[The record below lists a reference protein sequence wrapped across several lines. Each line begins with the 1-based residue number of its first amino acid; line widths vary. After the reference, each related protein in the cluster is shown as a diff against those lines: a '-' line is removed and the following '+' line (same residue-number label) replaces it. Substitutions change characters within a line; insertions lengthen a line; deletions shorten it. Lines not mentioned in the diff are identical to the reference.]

1 MINEIELE
9 ELINSYEMNKIKK
22 EFSIFINENK
32 QDFIDDMILEQV
44 RRDQWNRQFGFLL
57 SELGYEVVPE
67 EDVQKMLNE
76 GFGMDLA
83 IDAFFALA
91 PTVAR
96 GLGALA
102 TPTGAGP
109 VVAEAIAKMLAG
121 GGAAYYAYYAYKEYE
136 EGNKLNTFFNIL
148 NMLFSLEQAAI
159 PFVSDA
165 IAAAGKLFI
174 KFLGGFFKGLIK
186 PFSMLK
192 DVSAKAAG
200 TGLKAVG
207 EKIGMDSL
215 KEIGQF
221 LAKNEVM
228 LSKGSKALTEVVKG
242 GAAAAQKL
250 EGILGPIL
258 KNETFKAANPA
269 VVTKLEIMLSEIN
282 GTIMKEAVDSAEVL
296 GKAINSASTASKATD
311 IVAKNK
317 AVLEAVKE
325 LNVLSKSG
333 GILENYLPT
342 LTKDGLIAL
351 EKEIIG
357 AGGEALGKVGAEV
370 VEKQMAKGIVALE
383 ATLSKGATDVAAD
396 MTSSLASKLT
406 SLPLGGLTSGSSSF
420 IAPEITIVSDK
431 LILKYPGLMG
441 SLSGTEVA
449 FAEGMQSIMKEIA
462 EKQGPE
468 IANTYYKAVM
478 EGISSGPVYK
488 EMVEAFGNLAVEG
501 AQSSTVREWV
511 SKNLWKVIVE
521 DSGGLIRS
529 FDKFKTE
536 FIRAST
542 RSGATGVGAVNIGIE
557 AVLKSF
563 GRDLK
568 VLQPVTLNFWKTV
581 SQLVSGSMTAGRKF
595 TDERTASDIYKAKIE
610 KQKAQNITPSTIKTR
625 KDGTAGKPKAP
636 KQATKAGAT
645 KTNKPNFGSVI

>member
-32 QDFIDDMILEQV
+32 QDFIDDMILEQI

-186 PFSMLK
+186 PFAMLK
-192 DVSAKAAG
+192 DVTAKAAG

-207 EKIGMDSL
+207 EKVGLDSL
-215 KEIGQF
+215 KAVGEF

-228 LSKGSKALTEVVKG
+228 LSKGSEALTEVVKG

-325 LNVLSKSG
+325 LNVLAKPH
-333 GILENYLPT
+333 GILENYLPE

-351 EKEIIG
+351 EKEIVG

-370 VEKQMAKGIVALE
+370 VQKQMAKGIVALE
-383 ATLSKGATDVAAD
+383 ATVGKGATQVAAD
-396 MTSSLASKLT
+396 MSTSVASKISSLYGNAFVPEFIMQGEKLM
-406 SLPLGGLTSGSSSF
+406 
-420 IAPEITIVSDK
+420 
-431 LILKYPGLMG
+431 LKYPSAMGGGLA
-441 SLSGTEVA
+441 GTEVA
-449 FAEGMQSIMKEIA
+449 FAEGMQVLMKQLA
-462 EKQGPE
+462 EKSGPE

-478 EGISSGPVYK
+478 ESIASGTVYK

-521 DSGGLIRS
+521 DTAGLTKTFRA
-529 FDKFKTE
+529 FKDE
-536 FIRAST
+536 YDVVMLLVAPGSST
-542 RSGATGVGAVNIGIE
+542 TRVTA
-557 AVLKSF
+557 LKSAIAEASKQS
-563 GRDLK
+563 LK
-568 VLQPVTLNFWKTV
+568 NVTKGFWRALG
-581 SQLVSGSMTAGRKF
+581 QIASGSMTAGRKF
-595 TDERTASDIYKAKIE
+595 TDERTASDIYKAKME

-625 KDGTAGKPKAP
+625 KDGTAGKPKTP

>member
-9 ELINSYEMNKIKK
+9 ELINSYEINKMKK
-22 EFSIFINENK
+22 EFNLFINENQ

-57 SELGYEVVPE
+57 SELGYEIVPE
-67 EDVQKMLNE
+67 EDIQKMLNE

-96 GLGALA
+96 GLGTLA

-109 VVAEAIAKMLAG
+109 VVAEAIAKMLAA

-186 PFSMLK
+186 PFAMLK
-192 DVSAKAAG
+192 NASAKAAG

-207 EKIGMDSL
+207 EKVGMDSL
-215 KEIGQF
+215 KAVGEF

-228 LSKGSKALTEVVKG
+228 LSKGSEALTEVVKG

-258 KNETFKAANPA
+258 KNETFKSANPA
-269 VVTKLEIMLSEIN
+269 LVTKLEVMLGEIN

-333 GILENYLPT
+333 GILENYLPQIS
-342 LTKDGLIAL
+342 KEGLIAL
-351 EKEIIG
+351 EKEIAG

-370 VEKQMAKGIVALE
+370 VQKQMAKGIVALE
-383 ATLSKGATDVAAD
+383 ATITGRGATQVAAD
-396 MTSSLASKLT
+396 MSASVTSKIGSLY
-406 SLPLGGLTSGSSSF
+406 GSAF
-420 IAPEITIVSDK
+420 APEFLMQGEK
-431 LILKYPGLMG
+431 LMLKYPSAMGGGLA
-441 SLSGTEVA
+441 GTKA
-449 FAEGMQSIMKEIA
+449 TFAEGMQVLMRQIA
-462 EKQGPE
+462 EKSGPE
-468 IANTYYKAVM
+468 AANLYYKTVM
-478 EGISSGPVYK
+478 ESIASGPVYK

-521 DSGGLIRS
+521 DSAGLTKTFRA
-529 FDKFKTE
+529 FKDE
-536 FIRAST
+536 YDVIMLLVAPGSST
-542 RSGATGVGAVNIGIE
+542 TRVTA
-557 AVLKSF
+557 LKSAIAEAS
-563 GRDLK
+563 K
-568 VLQPVTLNFWKTV
+568 QATKNVTKGFWRALG
-581 SQLVSGSMTAGRKF
+581 QIVSGSMTAGRKF
-595 TDERTASDIYKAKIE
+595 TDERTASDIYKAKME